1 MRHAITRLTLATL
14 ALALASCAAPPP
26 QRAARTTDASST
38 PAGRSLPPVAATPPS
53 ASNTPAYTAPP
64 QTTAVPAVTPDQA
77 AAIWRAASRL
87 GYGPTPAVMQAIV
100 NHPRGAQGWALDE
113 IDRAFAASRQAPNI
127 PAELSTFNQPIG
139 TLFAEFRAEREAR
152 RDGAPR
158 LQQANNQQA
167 ANAPMQNPQ
176 VGAALSPPDL
186 FSVQATR
193 SAAAWRLASCANP
206 ALEQPLVARLTEFWF
221 NHFNVFSGKGPV
233 RPFVGHYVTHA
244 IRPNVLGRFEDLVV
258 ATSRHPAMLFYLDQA
273 QSVAEGGAG
282 PRGQARGLN
291 ENYARELMELHT
303 LGVNSGYTQ
312 TDVRELARILTGWTI
327 DPNSASGFRFA
338 AGQHDTKPKTLLG
351 QTFGNE
357 GEREGLRA
365 IALLAQQP
373 ATANRIAKRLAQWFV
388 ADEPSPDLVQRLA
401 ATFRS
406 SGGDMRQMM
415 RAIVTAPEFWDANNT
430 LFKTPLDY
438 ACSAMLVQ
446 ASANPGPLV
455 DRPDIRLGLGFL
467 QGAGQPM
474 HGWQTPD
481 GYKTDAATWLAPEA
495 LTRRADFA
503 MNLAR
508 NAAPPP
514 VVQAFLSPATRE
526 RIAREPAGV
535 QVPLML
541 ASPDFMKK

>member
-1 MRHAITRLTLATL
+1 MAHAFIPLTLTAA
-14 ALALASCAAPPP
+14 ALVVAGCAQTPP
-26 QRAARTTDASST
+26 RTARTPDVASM
-38 PAGRSLPPVAATPPS
+38 PPVRSLPPVAQTPHS
-53 ASNTPAYTAPP
+53 ASIGAPYAAPP
-64 QTTAVPAVTPDQA
+64 QTAAVPPVTPEQA
-77 AAIWRAASRL
+77 AAIWRVASRL

-113 IDRAFAASRQAPNI
+113 IDRAFTASRQAPNI

-139 TLFAEFRAEREAR
+139 TIFAEFRAEREAR
-152 RDGAPR
+152 RDGA
-158 LQQANNQQA
+158 A
-167 ANAPMQNPQ
+167 MSPQ
-176 VGAALSPPDL
+176 DL

-233 RPFVGHYVTHA
+233 RPFVGHYVANA
-244 IRPNVLGRFEDLVV
+244 IRANVLGRFEDLVV

-273 QSVAEGGAG
+273 QSVAEGAAGA
-282 PRGQARGLN
+282 RGQARGLN

-303 LGVNSGYTQ
+303 LGVNGGYTQ
-312 TDVRELARILTGWTI
+312 TDVRELARILTGWTV
-327 DPNSASGFRFA
+327 DPNSPSGFRFA
-338 AGQHDTKPKTLLG
+338 AGQHDTNPKTLLG
-351 QTFGNE
+351 QTFGND

-373 ATANRIAKRLAQWFV
+373 ATANRVAKRLAQWFV
-388 ADEPSPDLVQRLA
+388 ADEPSPALVQRLA
-401 ATFRS
+401 NTFRT

-415 RAIVTAPEFWDANNT
+415 RAIVTTPEFWDASNS

-503 MNLAR
+503 MTLAR

-514 VVQAFLSPATRE
+514 VVQPFLSPATRE
-526 RIAREPAGV
+526 RIGREPAGV